1 MKREEGLEDVSRGC
15 ALYQERQKE
24 SKGRVLSVKTER
36 KGWIQ
41 LLSGC

>member
-1 MKREEGLEDVSRGC
+1 MKREEGLEDASRGC
-15 ALYQERQKE
+15 AWYQERQKE
-24 SKGRVLSVKTER
+24 SKGTVLAVKTVR

>member
-15 ALYQERQKE
+15 AWYQQRRKE
-24 SKGRVLSVKTER
+24 SKENVLAVRTVK

-41 LLSGC
+41 LLAEC